1 MASYRTVLLTG
12 LPRAGTTLCCHIL
25 NSCKGVL
32 ALHEPLS
39 PDDFSSE
46 QPRETALGI
55 IGGFVARTRASVQ
68 TSGLALS
75 RHKNGAVPENPVSL
89 EAGNSG
95 LRNLDVT
102 HGMMEVR
109 DRHLTPG
116 FDLVVKHNALFTA
129 LLPDLLS
136 AFPVYG
142 IVRNPLAV
150 LASWNAV
157 NLPVKQGRIP
167 AGEKF
172 ATALKSQ
179 LDRTSDRVARQLL
192 ILEWFCQQYA
202 ETLTP
207 ESILYY
213 EDFVANA
220 DVVPATLGIRPSC
233 GSPAGRRESRNATY
247 DLELVRMLHQRLE
260 GFGDAVWRFYSREDV
275 AALYESS
282 QR

>member
-1 MASYRTVLLTG
+1 M
-12 LPRAGTTLCCHIL
+12 
-25 NSCKGVL
+25 
-32 ALHEPLS
+32 
-39 PDDFSSE
+39 
-46 QPRETALGI
+46 
-55 IGGFVARTRASVQ
+55 
-68 TSGLALS
+68 
-75 RHKNGAVPENPVSL
+75 
-89 EAGNSG
+89 
-95 LRNLDVT
+95 
-102 HGMMEVR
+102 
-109 DRHLTPG
+109 
-116 FDLVVKHNALFTA
+116 
-129 LLPDLLS
+129 
-136 AFPVYG
+136 
-142 IVRNPLAV
+142 
-150 LASWNAV
+150 
-157 NLPVKQGRIP
+157 
-167 AGEKF
+167 
-172 ATALKSQ
+172 
-179 LDRTSDRVARQLL
+179 